1 MTEPPC
7 FSRARHHRRHRNRRT
22 TTLFSATKRHEPGL
36 FLRKIDDD
44 RWLSAIGP
52 PVKAMPPGSLIPF
65 DNHVSG
71 QAFRTMLRRKR
82 AHHSPR
88 SGHNEAVKQA
98 LLAGLGISAR
108 SRHAL
113 SLNQPGPFAVLDS
126 EFEPRSRHSGKSGHW
141 NRVFDA
147 LIAYTTGYARALCLC
162 LEPAIQLWC
171 RLSWLCHNLVA
182 PAAFGFI

>member
-1 MTEPPC
+1 
-7 FSRARHHRRHRNRRT
+7 
-22 TTLFSATKRHEPGL
+22 
-36 FLRKIDDD
+36 
-44 RWLSAIGP
+44 
-52 PVKAMPPGSLIPF
+52 
-65 DNHVSG
+65 
-71 QAFRTMLRRKR
+71 MLRRKR

-98 LLAGLGISAR
+98 ILAGLGISAR

-113 SLNQPGPFAVLDS
+113 SLNQPGPFAILDVEGFPILRHGYAVYLAGRQLSVVTQAFLDYLPGRAEAAPAAADKRKACKGCLRFADPRTGSAQS
-126 EFEPRSRHSGKSGHW
+126 EFESRSRHSGKSGHW
-141 NRVFDA
+141 NRAFDA